1 MIGTSTDWKLNMTT
15 TNTLIRDST
24 LTLAL
29 SAVIVVLIS
38 SVEGV
43 SPTHRILPDNI
54 SSQYPVYRWYTQRP
68 YRFLI

>member
-43 SPTHRILPDNI
+43 SPTDNI
-54 SSQYPVYRWYTQRP
+54 SSQYPGYRWYTQKP